1 MLSGGALVAF
11 ALWRIGRAVHVS
23 RYRTSVWKRRDL
35 YVTVCALAAI
45 LILGGVA
52 FTNSE
57 QFIFYPYP
65 RIKMPGFDP
74 LIAVALV
81 LLGVG
86 TYGQSN
92 SPATEFVGTTPCGTA
107 IRAFVGGLAA
117 DASCPA
123 IVWKLDL
130 GVREQNGP
138 GWSLVAT
145 YGAPTASNPEA
156 TGAPRVSV
164 RGRLETS
171 ATAYRLIATNGQ
183 SLVFRRLSSTLIHLE
198 EKNGLMLGT
207 TAYSYTLSRSDATD
221 DPGQPEQGHGPDYSL
236 SPRETGNTV
245 FGIFDGRTPCM
256 GLARAMHLALTDG
269 CQRVKWRITLLQKA
283 SSSEPT
289 TYKIEGSLHH
299 TARVGAWR
307 IVRGMA
313 SDPNAIVYQLD
324 GTGTEGPMLLW
335 KADDDVLLM
344 LDEQRQPLVGTIN
357 FTYTLN
363 RTR

>member
-1 MLSGGALVAF
+1 MSHVLI
-11 ALWRIGRAVHVS
+11 RMTRTIG
-23 RYRTSVWKRRDL
+23 
-35 YVTVCALAAI
+35 
-45 LILGGVA
+45 
-52 FTNSE
+52 
-57 QFIFYPYP
+57 
-65 RIKMPGFDP
+65 

-81 LLGVG
+81 LLGAA
-86 TYGQSN
+86 THGQNN
-92 SPATEFVGTTPCGTA
+92 SPATEFVGTMPCGTA

-130 GVREQNGP
+130 GVREQTGP

-171 ATAYRLIATNGQ
+171 ATTYRLIATNGR
-183 SLVFRRLSSTLIHLE
+183 SLVFRRLSSTLIHPLDE
-198 EKNGLMLGT
+198 RNRLMLGT
-207 TAYSYTLSRSDATD
+207 TAYSYTLSRADATD
-221 DPGQPEQGHGPDYSL
+221 DPGQPELRHGPDYTL

-256 GLARAMHLALTDG
+256 GLARALHLVLTDG

-283 SSSEPT
+283 GSSEPT

-299 TARVGAWR
+299 TARAGAWR
-307 IVRGMA
+307 MTRGTA

-324 GTGTEGPMLLW
+324 GTATEGPMLLW
-335 KADDDVLLM
+335 RADDDVLLM
-344 LDEQRQPLVGTIN
+344 LDEHRQPLVGTIN
-357 FTYTLN
+357 FSYSLN
-363 RTR
+363 RAQ